1 MRIAKRRFH
10 ETSPLTI
17 TECSFNIK
25 HMRTRDFDKQR
36 RIKESMVRLIL
47 RDGLGGASVAKI
59 ARDAGVSPATIYVY
73 YESKEAMV
81 AEVFQ
86 ECSRDS
92 FDYLQRMLRP
102 GMDGGQ
108 LIEAIVRGYYAYTV
122 EHEEIFS
129 FVEQCSRCP
138 GVSEAVSEPECCC
151 GIFDLIHEYQR
162 QGILNRYSDQNY
174 AAVLFAPVRFLAT
187 ERSCGKSGAEEQL
200 SELVRMLQRML
211 VAR

>member
-1 MRIAKRRFH
+1 MSSLKSRVLVSVVCIPLLLWVVLWAPIWVLRAALAILSMIAAGELLMCVGLTRR
-10 ETSPLTI
+10 EKPANVLSVLTVFAALGTVVLGPGVWPI
-17 TECSFNIK
+17 LWAVYVVLWQCAVAWVAALL
-25 HMRTRDFDKQR
+25 
-36 RIKESMVRLIL
+36 VRLIL

-108 LIEAIVRGYYAYTV
+108 L
-122 EHEEIFS
+122 
-129 FVEQCSRCP
+129 
-138 GVSEAVSEPECCC
+138 
-151 GIFDLIHEYQR
+151 
-162 QGILNRYSDQNY
+162 SDGRDPIC
-174 AAVLFAPVRFLAT
+174 F
-187 ERSCGKSGAEEQL
+187 
-200 SELVRMLQRML
+200 
-211 VAR
+211 